1 MGLIIQRSE
10 EEEYFRQ
17 KKQQI
22 QHTLQPEQ
30 ADETGTKGVRE
41 KVREDATGGSGRGQI
56 TKNFRFSPSVPRS
69 H

>member
-30 ADETGTKGVRE
+30 ADEPGTKGVRE
-41 KVREDATGGSGRGQI
+41 KAREDATGGVWEGP
-56 TKNFRFSPSVPRS
+56 NN
-69 H
+69 